1 MLGLSAAVTSKS
13 VAMKITALVD
23 NTPGSNTKAE
33 FGLSCFIELNGK
45 SILFDAAQTDLF
57 LSNAHALGIKP
68 ENADFIVLSHGHY
81 DHGDGLKNLPGGNLI
96 CHPGCFVRRY
106 GKNSRHYIGLNQSKE
121 EFAARFNLIT
131 TTKPYELFDGAYF
144 LGEIPRLTSFESQTT
159 SFSFDDGSPDF
170 VMDDSAL
177 ALKTDHGI
185 FVVTGCGHSGIVNTL
200 EHAKKVTGDNRIL
213 GIMGGFHLKHNN
225 LQTQETISYLKR
237 NNVKHVMPSHCTALP
252 ALAEFHRV
260 FGIKE
265 VRTGDVFTF

>member
-1 MLGLSAAVTSKS
+1 
-13 VAMKITALVD
+13 MKITVLVD
-23 NTPGSNTKAE
+23 NTPGSNTMAE
-33 FGLSCFIELNGK
+33 FGLSYFIDHNGK
-45 SILFDAAQTDLF
+45 SILFDAAQTNLF
-57 LSNAHALGIKP
+57 LSNAHELGIDLQKS
-68 ENADFIVLSHGHY
+68 NFILLSHGHY
-81 DHGDGLKNLPGGNLI
+81 DHGDGLKNLTGGNLI
-96 CHPGCFVRRY
+96 CHPGCFVKRY

-121 EFAARFNLIT
+121 EFAARFNLKT
-131 TTKPYELFDGAYF
+131 SAQPYELFNGAIF
-144 LGEIPRLTSFESQTT
+144 LGEIPRQTSFESQTT

-177 ALKTDHGI
+177 ALKTDEGI

-225 LQTQETISYLKR
+225 LQTQETIAYLNK
-237 NNVKHVMPSHCTALP
+237 NSVKHVMPSHCTALP